1 MTSRASF
8 PYRPDIDGLRAVAV
22 LSVIVFHAGFRWA
35 QGGFIGVDVFFV
47 ISGFLITGIVLREL
61 QEGTF
66 SLARFYERRA
76 RRILPALLV
85 VVAVTLIACALVMF
99 SRDLRV
105 VARSAVA
112 VLAFVPN
119 VVFWRG
125 VDFVDMTTINYF
137 GRRLHEQPLLHTWSL
152 GVEEQFY
159 LLFPIT
165 LFAVWRLRRSLVLPA
180 LVAGAVISL
189 ALSAWLTP
197 GSPGV
202 AFYLLPARGFEL
214 LAGGLV
220 AWRGAAASPAR
231 GPMRDAAAAV
241 GLALI
246 LAPTYLYDSR
256 TPFPGIHAVAPV
268 LGTVL
273 LLRFG
278 PGTVTGA
285 ALSWPPLVFVG
296 LISYSAYLWH
306 QPLFALARYISLA
319 DQLSTPAT
327 LALCATT
334 LVLAA
339 ITWRLV
345 ETPFRNRRAVATRT
359 LIWSG
364 VLATMVVAIP
374 AAMLAFGGN
383 AGRRSPIAA
392 GIVGQSVLSL
402 YSDCNITLQPTR
414 RLGLGCLLDPSSPAA
429 PSFLVVGDSH
439 SDALFPAFA
448 KISRDTGRQG
458 RLVQHFSC
466 LPLLEIGDV
475 PTAVPGCLDMRKQA
489 LAAVTEHRIG
499 SVFLVSRFAS
509 YMPHDTLAPRLERT
523 IAAYAERGAIVYLV
537 AQAPEQPRFDFR
549 RYLRAVLLHRYFGA
563 DATLPLRQQTVSRA
577 EHDRLQ
583 AHVVAAFAPYRN
595 DPRVRV
601 VDFTPVLCDDQ
612 TCALGTTRE
621 PYYLDD
627 HHLNATGAVLV
638 SDAIARQ
645 AELH

>member
-1 MTSRASF
+1 MTGRTSI

-22 LSVIVFHAGFRWA
+22 LSVIVFHAGFLWA
-35 QGGFIGVDVFFV
+35 QGGFTGVDVFFV

-85 VVAVTLIACALVMF
+85 VVAATLIACALVLF

-119 VVFWRG
+119 FVFWRG
-125 VDFVDMTTINYF
+125 LDFVDMTTINYF

-165 LFAVWRLRRSLVLPA
+165 LFAVWHWRRSLVLPA
-180 LVAGAVISL
+180 LVAGAVVSL

-197 GSPGV
+197 GSPGL

-220 AWRGAAASPAR
+220 AWRGAATSTAR
-231 GPMRDAAAAV
+231 GPAREAAAAL

-246 LAPTYLYDSR
+246 LGPTYLYDSR

-273 LLRFG
+273 LLCFG

-306 QPLFALARYISLA
+306 QPLFALARYISLSG
-319 DQLSTPAT
+319 QLGTPIT
-327 LALCATT
+327 LALCVTT

-339 ITWRLV
+339 ITWRFV
-345 ETPFRNRRAVATRT
+345 ETPFRNRRTISTRT
-359 LIWSG
+359 LIWSCAI
-364 VLATMVVAIP
+364 ATIVVAIP
-374 AAMLAFGGN
+374 AAVLAFGGN

-414 RLGLGCLLDPSSPAA
+414 RLGLGCLLDPSSAAA

-458 RLVQHFSC
+458 RLLQHFSC
-466 LPLLEIGDV
+466 LPLVEIGEV
-475 PTAVPGCLDMRKQA
+475 PTVPGCIHMREQA
-489 LAAVTEHRIG
+489 LAAVAEHRIG
-499 SVFLVSRFAS
+499 RVFLVARFAS
-509 YMPHDTLAPRLERT
+509 YKPAESLAPRLERT

-537 AQAPEQPRFDFR
+537 AQAPEQPRFDAR

-563 DATLPLRQQTVSRA
+563 DATATLHQQTVTRA

-583 AHVVAAFAPYRN
+583 AHVMAAFSSYRN

-621 PYYLDD
+621 PYYVDD